1 LERGL
6 TKSEKILRKILKY
19 QRVISL
25 RT

>member
-25 RT
+25 RN